1 MLVYARRTTM
11 KIEIEFCLQNLQLY
25 VFCIFMVSQN
35 EPVSGTF
42 CPLEI
47 PMEKW
52 KCLLTHARN
61 TNRNTNRKVEIF
73 AHPGRCKWWR
83 LLNCFLKCTTPP
95 EANLKLSHIVKH
107 WDKLQRRAPLCRG
120 FRKRT
125 LKCILH
131 EWAFTGCCTTV
142 SVSLW

>member
-35 EPVSGTF
+35 EPESGTF

-61 TNRNTNRKVEIF
+61 TNRNTNINTNRKVEIF
-73 AHPGRCKWWR
+73 AHPGKVQVVE
-83 LLNCFLKCTTPP
+83 TP
-95 EANLKLSHIVKH
+95 
-107 WDKLQRRAPLCRG
+107 
-120 FRKRT
+120 
-125 LKCILH
+125 
-131 EWAFTGCCTTV
+131 
-142 SVSLW
+142 